1 MPPVMAMG
9 QAAGTAAALCV
20 KTGATPRSLDAAAL
34 VKTLREQGAFL
45 G

>member
-20 KTGATPRSLDAAAL
+20 KMGMLPRVLNPATVVD
-34 VKTLREQGAFL
+34 TLKDQGAFL

>member
-20 KTGATPRSLDAAAL
+20 KGGVSPRALDTAAL
-34 VKTLREQGAFL
+34 VKTLKAQGVFL